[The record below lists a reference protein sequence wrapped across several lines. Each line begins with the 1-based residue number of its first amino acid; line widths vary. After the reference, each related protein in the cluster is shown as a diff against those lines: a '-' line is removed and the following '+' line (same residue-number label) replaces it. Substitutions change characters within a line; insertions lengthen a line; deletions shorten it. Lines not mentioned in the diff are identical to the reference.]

1 MTQFTAPN
9 GKVFDIVHRYAE
21 ILRPGDLIIINK
33 GGTPRIVVQVE
44 RVNHKRGGTGT
55 FKLKGRPIWV
65 HYGVGQRY
73 PALKSA

>member
-1 MTQFTAPN
+1 MTKFTAPN
-9 GKVFDIVHRYAE
+9 GRVFNIVHRYAE

-33 GGTPRIVVQVE
+33 GTPRVVVQVE
-44 RVNHKRGGTGT
+44 RVNHKKGGSGT

>member
-1 MTQFTAPN
+1 MTKFTAPN
-9 GKVFDIVHRYAE
+9 GRVFNIVHRYAE

-33 GGTPRIVVQVE
+33 GTPRVVVQVE
-44 RVNHKRGGTGT
+44 RVNHKKGGSGT

-73 PALKSA
+73 PALKNA

>member
-1 MTQFTAPN
+1 MSQITAPN
-9 GKVFDIVHRYAE
+9 GKVFNIVHRYAE
-21 ILRPGDLIIINK
+21 VLRPGDLIIINK
-33 GGTPRIVVQVE
+33 GTPRVVVQVE
-44 RVNHKRGGTGT
+44 RVNHKKGGSGT

>member
-1 MTQFTAPN
+1 MTKFTAPN
-9 GKVFDIVHRYAE
+9 GKVFNIVHRYAE
-21 ILRPGDLIIINK
+21 VLRPGDLIIINK

-44 RVNHKRGGTGT
+44 RVSHKRGGTGA

-65 HYGVGQRY
+65 TYNVGERY